1 MIGNRVGAGRFIPPS
16 RPGTA
21 TPSRGVDILPSTSR
35 SVIEATLPVVGAHIG
50 TISQVFYERLF
61 RAVPSLI
68 DTFNRTN
75 QANGDQ
81 QRALAGSVASFA
93 SLLVSDDP
101 VDIDAVMARIAAKHA
116 SLGVRAAHY
125 EIVRTHL
132 FAAIGEVL
140 GEAVTPEVAAAWH
153 EVYTLMANSLVE
165 QETALYQRAGVT
177 SGDVWRTTIVSE
189 HEYDGAHAAT
199 LYLRSEDGSP
209 LPAFLPGQYISVRV
223 LLPEGGEQIRQYT
236 VFPGRT
242 RGEWAI
248 TVKRIP
254 GGFVSPVLC
263 DGVRPGHRLVVSP
276 PFGVLVVDGGDEP
289 LLLVS
294 AGVGVTM
301 TIAALRHLLDRRDPR
316 SIDVVHIDRT
326 PYEQP
331 HRTEISSLVGA
342 LPNARLHVRY
352 TEYDEIRSDGRTPL
366 SGLPLPTNAQTYV
379 CGPIP
384 FMRAIRSDLV
394 ATGVAPQTIH
404 YEAFAPGSWFGLED
418 PPPPPKLIREQIRW
432 AVQPS
437 HRADGPRHSR
447 RRPR

>member
-1 MIGNRVGAGRFIPPS
+1 MIGNRVGGGRSFVTSPALC
-16 RPGTA
+16 PGTT
-21 TPSRGVDILPSTSR
+21 TPSRGVDILSSTSR
-35 SVIEATLPVVGAHIG
+35 SVVEATLPVVGAHIG

-61 RAVPSLI
+61 NAVPSLI
-68 DTFNRTN
+68 DTFNQTN

-93 SLLVSDDP
+93 SLLVADTP

-132 FAAIGEVL
+132 FASIVEVL
-140 GEAVTPEVAAAWH
+140 GEAVTPEVASAWH

-165 QETALYQRAGVT
+165 QETALYRQAGVEP
-177 SGDVWRTTIVSE
+177 GEVWRSTIVTE

-199 LYLRSEDGSP
+199 LYLCAEDGSR
-209 LPAFLPGQYISVRV
+209 LPGFLPGQYISVRMP
-223 LLPEGGEQIRQYT
+223 LPGGGEQIRQYT
-236 VFPGRT
+236 VFPGRVP
-242 RGEWAI
+242 GEWAI

-254 GGFVSPVLC
+254 GGFLSPLLC
-263 DGVRPGHRLVVSP
+263 DSVRPGHRLLVSP
-276 PFGVLVVDGGDEP
+276 PFGSLVVDDGDEP

-301 TIAALRHLLDRRDPR
+301 TIAALRHLLDRGSTR
-316 SIDVVHIDRT
+316 SVDVVHVDRT

-331 HRTEISSLVGA
+331 HRTELSTLVKA
-342 LPNARLHVRY
+342 LPDARSHVRY
-352 TEYDEIRSDGRTPL
+352 TEYDEIRGDGRSPL
-366 SGLPLPTNAQTYV
+366 TDVPLPEHAQTYV

-384 FMRAIRSDLV
+384 FMRSIRADLV
-394 ATGVAPQTIH
+394 ASGVAPETIH

-418 PPPPPKLIREQIRW
+418 VPTT
-432 AVQPS
+432 V
-437 HRADGPRHSR
+437 D
-447 RRPR
+447 